1 MRNFTYFV
9 QYLYKTKRMK
19 LTIDNLGKIVHSELE
34 LNDLTILV
42 GDNNAGK
49 TYITYTIY
57 GLLNNWQDFINYD
70 SFKLIETTLKSE
82 GQITLNKEEI
92 IALVSK
98 SIVSESENFQER
110 IKDLFNDK
118 EGQFT
123 DAKVKL
129 EFEKPNQFKNSE
141 RIIQIGKSII
151 IEGKLQDNILL
162 ISYTKQSNSEL
173 DDRLFKRVIGDIFSS
188 LVFDDIFPKPV
199 IITAER
205 LGISLFYKEL
215 DETRTSLIDSLQ
227 KLNEKES
234 DIHPLELYMSRTAY
248 YATPIRDHISFTR
261 NIEKIKKQTSEIDST
276 YSMEIIRDIL
286 GAEFKKDNKHD
297 IRFYTK
303 NKKNNKF
310 DIPLYLAS
318 SSARCIVDIYF
329 YLNHKAKEGDI
340 LIIDEPESHLTLK
353 NQRLMAKLLVSLI
366 NLKIKVFITT
376 HSDFLIKELNNLI
389 LLSNP
394 FEGKESWLTKNK
406 KNYSK
411 KDKIE
416 FTKVS
421 VYQAKDGRIEK
432 LLLTN
437 KGVEIPF
444 FDDEINHLFSISS
457 DLDYLID

>member
-1 MRNFTYFV
+1 
-9 QYLYKTKRMK
+9 MK

-70 SFKLIETTLKSE
+70 SFELIETTLKSE

-123 DAKVKL
+123 DAKVRL

-141 RIIQIGKSII
+141 RTIQIGKSII

-162 ISYTKQSNSEL
+162 ISYTKQSNIEL

>member
-1 MRNFTYFV
+1 
-9 QYLYKTKRMK
+9 MK
-19 LTIDNLGKIVHSELE
+19 LTIDNLGKIDHSELD

-49 TYITYTIY
+49 TYITYSIY
-57 GLLNNWQDFINYD
+57 GLLNNWKDFINYN
-70 SFKLIETTLKSE
+70 SFKLIETELKSD
-82 GQITLNKEEI
+82 GQITLSKEEI
-92 IALVSK
+92 IALVTK
-98 SIVSESENFQER
+98 STVSESENFQER

-123 DAKVKL
+123 NAKVKL
-129 EFEKPNQFKNSE
+129 EFEKPTDFKSSE
-141 RIIQIGKSII
+141 RKIQIGKSII
-151 IEGKLQDNILL
+151 IEGKLQDNSLS
-162 ISYTKQSNSEL
+162 ISYTKQGDNEL

-188 LVFDDIFPKPV
+188 LVFDDIFPEPV

-215 DETRTSLIDSLQ
+215 DEKRTSLIDSLQ
-227 KLNEKES
+227 KLEKDE
-234 DIHPLELYMSRTAY
+234 DIHPFELLMSMTAY

-261 NIEKIKKQTSEIDST
+261 NIEKIKKYTSNIDTS
-276 YSMEIIRDIL
+276 YSMEIIKDIL
-286 GAEFKKDNKHD
+286 GADFKKDNKQD

-329 YLNHKAKEGDI
+329 YLNHQAKEGDI
-340 LIIDEPESHLTLK
+340 LIIDEPESHLTLR

-366 NLKIKVFITT
+366 NSKIKVFITT

-389 LLSNP
+389 LLSNS
-394 FEGKESWLTKNK
+394 FEGKESWLNKNK
-406 KNYSK
+406 KNYSE
-411 KDKIE
+411 KDNIE

-421 VYQAKDGRIEK
+421 VYQAKDGK
-432 LLLTN
+432 LENLVVTN
-437 KGVEIPF
+437 KGIEIPF
-444 FDDEINHLFSISS
+444 FDEEINHLFSIAS